1 MNDTVITCSVCDHIY
16 HYIHK
21 ILDKMFSRHNDTD
34 DIQHHNHHN
43 HRNHRNHHNHHI
55 ATVHMKEVELIKNK
69 YINKFVCGICLDSN
83 EGICMNHTKNYK
95 FITPCGHI
103 FHKQCLRKWWQTHY
117 KKKCPT
123 CRAKIAHYKIF
134 L

>member
-43 HRNHRNHHNHHI
+43 HHNHHI
-55 ATVHMKEVELIKNK
+55 ATAHMKEVELIKNK

>member
-55 ATVHMKEVELIKNK
+55 ATAHMKEVELIKNK

>member
-55 ATVHMKEVELIKNK
+55 ATAHMKEVELIKNK

-103 FHKQCLRKWWQTHY
+103 FHKQCLKKWLQTVH

-123 CRAKIAHYKIF
+123 CRAKITHPKIF

>member
-43 HRNHRNHHNHHI
+43 HPHHHNHHNHHI
-55 ATVHMKEVELIKNK
+55 ATAHMKEVELIKNK

-123 CRAKIAHYKIF
+123 CRVKIAHYKIF

>member
-1 MNDTVITCSVCDHIY
+1 MNDTVITCYFCDHIY
-16 HYIHK
+16 QYIHNIMDK
-21 ILDKMFSRHNDTD
+21 IFSRHNDTD
-34 DIQHHNHHN
+34 DI
-43 HRNHRNHHNHHI
+43 RHHNHHI
-55 ATVHMKEVELIKNK
+55 ATANMKAVELIKTK
-69 YINKFVCGICLDSN
+69 YIHQFVCGICLDSN
-83 EGICMNHTKNYK
+83 EGICMNHIKNYK